1 MRKATVAAL
10 VLVSIL
16 LSMTAVSA
24 NNVWNGWH
32 WKSDSRSPT
41 VADQTTD
48 SIYDVAGEVGEL
60 AGLAT
65 GITPTNTQSNKG
77 DIEVKEQFSIQW
89 FGLAQVRIK
98 DGHITKGRVK
108 LNTDLIKA
116 SYDTQEEREEVAE
129 HVLCQELL
137 HVLGLQHQ
145 DGNSCMNSDNAT
157 LGDFPDT
164 DDHDVATLISLY
176 GHVDGGGGNGD
187 DGPGGPPCSKN
198 NKPGCDPARQS
209 GEWITVHVVPARGR

>member
-89 FGLAQVRIK
+89 FGLA
-98 DGHITKGRVK
+98 
-108 LNTDLIKA
+108 L
-116 SYDTQEEREEVAE
+116 
-129 HVLCQELL
+129 LCSTSRTRRSTSRSRSSRRGW
-137 HVLGLQHQ
+137 V
-145 DGNSCMNSDNAT
+145 SRS
-157 LGDFPDT
+157 
-164 DDHDVATLISLY
+164 SS
-176 GHVDGGGGNGD
+176 
-187 DGPGGPPCSKN
+187 GPGEGSC
-198 NKPGCDPARQS
+198 
-209 GEWITVHVVPARGR
+209 